1 MDEIVVREAMTAGVL
16 LERALCALLVFRE
29 VSCLTCPPMK
39 VTVQGWLSWTA
50 LQLNH
55 DLNAGTQS
63 GDQIYTP
70 SCSHGHHDLPPIRAA
85 ASRLAQNGTPLSS
98 FSKTV
103 LTHQPGSPGS
113 VLMAVIV
120 I

>member
-70 SCSHGHHDLPPIRAA
+70 SCSHGHHGLPP
-85 ASRLAQNGTPLSS
+85 
-98 FSKTV
+98 
-103 LTHQPGSPGS
+103 HQSCSLKAGAKWDPSE
-113 VLMAVIV
+113 LIF
-120 I
+120 